1 MNSSLLNKS
10 NNIYGSK
17 FKVLKILVTGG
28 AGLIGSNVVKKFLNI
43 GHDVYVA
50 DNLWR
55 GKLENLYDNGDPV
68 IDLDSHFHKVD
79 LQDYDS
85 CLFVTRDVDVVIHL
99 ADIVAGINFVFSNE
113 LFVYRANVVMNSNVL
128 NAAIS
133 NNVKKFLYVGTAC
146 SYPADMQSKLNPPP
160 FKEEDAYPASPE
172 SAYGW
177 SKLMGEY
184 ECELAQKEGKI
195 ETGILRLHNVYGPP
209 CEMSPEKSQVI
220 PALCRKAIK
229 YPVEGFVVWGSGSQK
244 RAFLYVDDV
253 VDAIQALFEKGMN
266 KGVIQIGPNVSH
278 SIADI
283 AKKIVILSG
292 KDIDIQFD
300 TLKPEGDKDRTADS
314 SKALKILGW
323 KQKISID
330 EGLKRTYK
338 WADTNLS
345 KKSD

>member
-1 MNSSLLNKS
+1 M
-10 NNIYGSK
+10 
-17 FKVLKILVTGG
+17 LKILVTGG
-28 AGLIGSNVVKKFLNI
+28 AGLIGSNVVKHFLSL
-43 GHDVYVA
+43 GHEVHVA

-55 GKLENLYDNGDPV
+55 GKLENLYNNNHPI
-68 IDLDSHFHKVD
+68 IDLNSHFHQVD

-85 CLFVTRDVDVVIHL
+85 CVAVSKNIDVVIHL

-113 LFVYRANVVMNSNVL
+113 LFLFRANVVMNSNML
-128 NAAIS
+128 DAAIL
-133 NNVKKFLYVGTAC
+133 NNVKKYLYVGTAC
-146 SYPADMQSKLNPPP
+146 SYPEKMQSKLNPPP

-220 PALCRKAIK
+220 PSLCRKAIK
-229 YPVEGFVVWGSGSQK
+229 FPDEEFVVWGSGEQR

-253 VDAIQALFEKGMN
+253 VDAIEALLEKGMN
-266 KGVIQIGPNVSH
+266 NGVIQIGPSESH

-283 AKKIVILSG
+283 AKKIVTISG
-292 KDIDIQFD
+292 KDINIQFD
-300 TLKPEGDKDRTADS
+300 KSKPEGDKDRSADS
-314 SKALKILGW
+314 SKARKILGW

-338 WADTNLS
+338 WANTNLS
-345 KKSD
+345 QKSD